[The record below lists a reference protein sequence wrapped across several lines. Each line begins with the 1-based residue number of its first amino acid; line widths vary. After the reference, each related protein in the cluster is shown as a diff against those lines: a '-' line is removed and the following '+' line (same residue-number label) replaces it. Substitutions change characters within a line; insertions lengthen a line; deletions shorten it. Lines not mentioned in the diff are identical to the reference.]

1 MLNIGD
7 RITQLRKQ
15 QKISQ
20 EDLAKQAGVS
30 RTMMGNYE
38 RNDNTPSVEVLL
50 KLAKAFGVTVDY
62 LIGESELSSMDK
74 ENIKRLKDIEN
85 LAPQDKEYILYAIDN
100 LIRAAKLKNL

>member
-15 QKISQ
+15 LKISQ
-20 EDLAKQAGVS
+20 EELAKQAGVS

-50 KLAKAFGVTVDY
+50 KLAKAFGVSVDF
-62 LIGESELSSMDK
+62 LIGESEFSSLDK
-74 ENIKRLKDIEN
+74 ENIKRLEDIEN
-85 LAPQDKEYILYAIDN
+85 LPSQDKEHILFAIDQM
-100 LIRAAKLKNL
+100 IRGAKLKSL

>member
-15 QKISQ
+15 QKVSQ
-20 EDLAKQAGVS
+20 EQLAKQTGVS

-50 KLAKAFGVTVDY
+50 KLAKAFGVSVDY
-62 LIGESELSSMDK
+62 LIGESDLSSIDK
-74 ENIKRLKDIEN
+74 ENIKRLEDIEN
-85 LAPQDKEYILYAIDN
+85 LPSQDKEHILFAIDN
-100 LIRAAKLKNL
+100 MIRGAKLKAL

>member
-20 EDLAKQAGVS
+20 EELAKQAGVS

-50 KLAKAFGVTVDY
+50 KLAKAFGVSVDY
-62 LIGESELSSMDK
+62 LIGESELSSLDK
-74 ENIKRLKDIEN
+74 ENIKRLEDLEN
-85 LAPQDKEYILYAIDN
+85 LDPQDKEHILYAIDN
-100 LIRAAKLKNL
+100 MIRGAKLKNI